1 MQFNNTYYY
10 VINLGMDSDRESE
23 SEKWSSSDSDGEC
36 FTCIEG
42 STIDLTGGDMV
53 DQQGNVPQ
61 KPCVC
66 VCVCVCVFAVWSDS
80 KLRIYMYSE
89 DANYKCQVHF
99 QSLQ

>member
-1 MQFNNTYYY
+1 MQFNNTYYH
-10 VINLGMDSDRESE
+10 VINLGMDSNRESE

-66 VCVCVCVFAVWSDS
+66 VCVCMCVCVCVCVCSVV
-80 KLRIYMYSE
+80 R
-89 DANYKCQVHF
+89 
-99 QSLQ
+99 